1 MGINY
6 DGWAFLDATFRND
19 WSSALSKKNRSF
31 FYPSVSVSWVVSDMV
46 NKIGKTMP
54 EWFTYAKVR
63 ASFAQVGND
72 MDPYQLYDT
81 YTISSIGGQPT
92 ADQGKIKY
100 DADVRS
106 ELITSWEVG
115 TELKFFNNRFGI
127 DFAWYKTN
135 AKRQLMNIPMNN
147 LSGSLVGTL
156 N

>member
-1 MGINY
+1 
-6 DGWAFLDATFRND
+6 
-19 WSSALSKKNRSF
+19 
-31 FYPSVSVSWVVSDMV
+31 
-46 NKIGKTMP
+46 
-54 EWFTYAKVR
+54 
-63 ASFAQVGND
+63 

-147 LSGSLVGTL
+147 LSGYESMKINAGNIQNTGIELML
-156 N
+156 NARPVETKDFSWDTQLNISRNKSKIIEPQIRN